1 MARPKK
7 IEETEG
13 SVLNARKADVKL
25 PEGQDTSV
33 SENTEDQE
41 SEPVQIPKHIDDVL
55 KVYPQYQNLYV
66 GDKGGAY
73 TEETTESLRGEAKLY
88 KNPHYTA

>member
-13 SVLNARKADVKL
+13 SVLNVREADVKQ

-33 SENTEDQE
+33 SKNT
-41 SEPVQIPKHIDDVL
+41 EPVQIPKHIDDVL

-66 GDKGGAY
+66 DDKGGAY
-73 TEETTESLRGEAKLY
+73 TEETAESLRGEAKLY

>member
-13 SVLNARKADVKL
+13 TVLSVEETEVKTQ
-25 PEGQDTSV
+25 EGQDASG
-33 SENTEDQE
+33 SENTEGT
-41 SEPVQIPKHIDDVL
+41 EPEPAQIPKHIDDVL

-66 GDKGGAY
+66 DDKGGAY
-73 TEETTESLRGEAKLY
+73 TEDTVESLRGEAKLY
-88 KNPHYTA
+88 KNPHYIA

>member
-13 SVLNARKADVKL
+13 SVLNVREADVKQ

-66 GDKGGAY
+66 DDKGGLY
-73 TEETTESLRGEAKLY
+73 GRNRRSLRGEAKLY